1 VNFLRHIA
9 AVLFHLG
16 GPGLL
21 VMGVL
26 DSSFLF
32 MPLGNDL
39 LMVAMTASR
48 HQRMWYYAVM
58 ATAGSVAGC
67 LIMDLLFRRGG
78 EKALE
83 KHLPA
88 RRLDYIRE
96 KVSKRAGWTLAFA
109 SLMPPPFPFTP
120 FVIGAAA
127 LQYPRNRLLGV
138 IAATRL
144 VRFSVEGLLAQ
155 RFGPHILGFAKN
167 TAVQWTIGLI
177 VVVSMAGSVWSLY
190 GWIKRSRRA
199 APLKT
204 RTAGG

>member
-9 AVLFHLG
+9 VVLFHLG

-21 VMGVL
+21 AMGIL

-48 HQRMWYYAVM
+48 HEKMWYYALM
-58 ATAGSVAGC
+58 ATAGSVLGC
-67 LIMDLLFRRGG
+67 LVMDLIFRRGG

-83 KHLPA
+83 RHLPA

-96 KVSKRAGWTLAFA
+96 KVTKRAGWTLAFA

-120 FVIGAAA
+120 FVIGSAA
-127 LQYPRNRLLGV
+127 LQYPRQRLLGV
-138 IAATRL
+138 IAATRF
-144 VRFSVEGLLAQ
+144 VRFGVEGLLAV

-167 TAVQWTIGLI
+167 AAVEWTIAL
-177 VVVSMAGSVWSLY
+177 VVVLSMGGSAWSLY
-190 GWIKRSRRA
+190 GWIKRSRR
-199 APLKT
+199 
-204 RTAGG
+204 R